1 MRWVV
6 GVIALLVVVTGAE
19 AQPGTSRSGSP
30 PPKTAPRAP
39 VVPAPVL
46 PGSGSGGAPTR
57 TNPTSEARPASP
69 TATPF
74 SLSGQ
79 TVCSPG
85 TVDERPPEERQ
96 YWFDGATVGLPGHR
110 CITLH

>member
-6 GVIALLVVVTGAE
+6 GMIVVLVVVTEAE
-19 AQPGTSRSGSP
+19 AQPGTSRSSSP
-30 PPKTAPRAP
+30 PPRTAPRAP

-57 TNPTSEARPASP
+57 TNPIARPASP